1 MTTRDTPTSA
11 QKSPAQR
18 GLDVGYLDRMAL
30 SPFLR
35 TDGAFCPVRAYMS
48 TGKVPEADKAYLRSV
63 AEKASAWTDPEVKAA
78 SLALAALT
86 TETTPAE
93 TAPAETPTPT
103 TPATQPPAASASND
117 VQSAGRS
124 PRALD
129 PRNIEIVT
137 ARLAARRGSDKGK
150 PRVGDLIRYAT
161 GETRRVSY
169 VWDDGVQPGDG
180 SYHLTRS
187 GHCSMSGG
195 LDPNVP
201 FAALTDTGLFEHAA
215 VWIFDLD
222 WSGAGRGVDFRIPFR
237 VWAVDPSVE
246 SYDAHL
252 RSLGIRA
259 WKGEP

>member
-1 MTTRDTPTSA
+1 MRLKWTTLEDDDDYVEA
-11 QKSPAQR
+11 AR
-18 GLDVGYLDRMAL
+18 GSHAPRVWWFVRLMRVESYVGEAEHLEIGFDYWLDVSLVDLDQI
-30 SPFLR
+30 P
-35 TDGAFCPVRAYMS
+35 
-48 TGKVPEADKAYLRSV
+48 ADTV
-63 AEKASAWTDPEVKAA
+63 ESAR
-78 SLALAALT
+78 
-86 TETTPAE
+86 ETT
-93 TAPAETPTPT
+93 PAETPTPT